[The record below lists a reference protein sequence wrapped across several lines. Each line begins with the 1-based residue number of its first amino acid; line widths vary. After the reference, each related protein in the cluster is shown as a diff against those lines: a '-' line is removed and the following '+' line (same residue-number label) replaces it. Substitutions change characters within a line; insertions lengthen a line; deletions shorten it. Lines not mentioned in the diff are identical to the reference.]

1 MRDDITY
8 EEDGWHSDIATAKPD
23 DLAGLWL
30 KAKEDERMATDRR
43 RMIEERLARFLEVSK
58 ALEGTQTHEAD
69 GYRIK
74 VTGRMN
80 RKVDAEKLQELATEH
95 GVFDH
100 LSQLFRWKPEINA
113 KAWKA
118 TSEAITRPLTEA
130 ITTQPGRPSF
140 QIEPIEEK

>member
-1 MRDDITY
+1 MSLY
-8 EEDGWHSDIATAKPD
+8 EQ
-23 DLAGLWL
+23 WL
-30 KAKEDERMATDRR
+30 KAKESERQAVEARR
-43 RMIEERLARFLEVSK
+43 AIEEEMVEALEVPES
-58 ALEGTQTHEAD
+58 LEGTQTHEAD

-118 TSEAITRPLTEA
+118 TSEAITRPLMEA

-140 QIEPIEEK
+140 HIEPTNTDDNQES